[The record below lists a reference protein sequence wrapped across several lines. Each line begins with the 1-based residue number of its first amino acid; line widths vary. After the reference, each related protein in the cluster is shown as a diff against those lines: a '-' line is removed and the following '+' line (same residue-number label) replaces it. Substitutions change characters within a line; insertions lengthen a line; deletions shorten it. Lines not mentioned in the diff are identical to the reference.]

1 MIKPGIQEFLDSPLG
16 RELTREQ
23 LHQELTAQSH
33 WQGRYRIIMKLGSR
47 MPALAPQ
54 WQREDAEVA
63 GCESKAWLYH
73 HRDEQGQHHFLAD
86 SESRIIKGL
95 LVLILSTCNH
105 SSDQTIRDLDLDSW
119 FSELGLSAHLSP
131 SRANGVAALVA
142 AIRTRASAPQP
153 G

>member
-23 LHQELTAQSH
+23 LHQELMAQSH

-73 HRDEQGQHHFLAD
+73 HRDETGYHHFLAG

-95 LVLILSTCNH
+95 LVLILSACNH
-105 SSDQTIRDLDLDSW
+105 GDDQTIRGLDLDSW
-119 FSELGLSAHLSP
+119 FGELGLSAHLSP
-131 SRANGVAALVA
+131 SRANGLAALVE
-142 AIRTRASAPQP
+142 AIRAQVTPS
-153 G
+153 